1 LNITIKYKMFAERYR
16 AEMRYPGYMGVGLEV
31 SVKVYPSIKR
41 VMSLQPN
48 VVDL

>member
-1 LNITIKYKMFAERYR
+1 MLAERYR

-41 VMSLQPN
+41 VAFSIHN
-48 VVDL
+48 GTF